1 MRLLQKRIF
10 FEMGKIIFITYSDE
24 KMVLSWSVLR
34 NLFPSEAH

>member
-24 KMVLSWSVLR
+24 KMVSWLVLR